1 MCDRQGAVFLLYK
14 NSIRGWERN
23 FRSCKEW
30 ELCAIDKGGEWRNA
44 QEAKKLLVEF
54 LTINDTRFDGWIS
67 QDHTCCRSLER
78 E

>member
-1 MCDRQGAVFLLYK
+1 MTDKTRFSCYIKILYADGRGTSVRVK
-14 NSIRGWERN
+14 NGNCVLSI
-23 FRSCKEW
+23 
-30 ELCAIDKGGEWRNA
+30 KGGEWRNA
-44 QEAKKLLVEF
+44 QEAKKLLVKF